1 MIKKKKSSLVKR
13 KNSGKK
19 LSRSQHNILLDYDF
33 ASILPTAVLI
43 TDTKQKI
50 IWWNPAAEK
59 LLNLNKD
66 CIQKTLGKMFPQF
79 KVAFKARQKKA
90 TFILPHP
97 TKPNIYLSINLMPYH
112 DDQLLLLLDDITHLH
127 HLENMRRDFVANVSH
142 ELRTP
147 LTVIH
152 GYLETLLEEK
162 KVSSHLLLI
171 FKQMYQQSLRME
183 KLIEDL
189 LLLSHLEI
197 DIPQNQKIRPVP
209 VAKLLLR
216 IVEDASAL
224 SGERKHKIR
233 LEVDQKLM
241 VEGLEDELQSAFSNL
256 VFNAISYT
264 PANGK
269 IIVRWYRDVEHAYLE
284 VQDTGIGIAPE
295 HIPRIT
301 ERFYRVDR
309 ARSRSSGGTGL
320 GLAIVKHALL
330 RHQAQLKISSQ
341 LGHGSTF
348 TCVFPKK
355 IIY

>member
-1 MIKKKKSSLVKR
+1 MKQIHPQQSAR
-13 KNSGKK
+13 T
-19 LSRSQHNILLDYDF
+19 DFDF

-43 TDTKQKI
+43 ADAEKNL

-59 LLNLNKD
+59 LLTINPDL
-66 CIQKTLGKMFPQF
+66 
-79 KVAFKARQKKA
+79 AKKSI
-90 TFILPHP
+90 TNILPELEPALKLMCKKVTIFLSQP
-97 TKPNIYLSINLMPYH
+97 TKSNLYLSVNFMPYH
-112 DDQLLLLLDDITHLH
+112 DGQSLILLEDITHIH

-162 KVSSHLLLI
+162 KIELELKLVLS
-171 FKQMYQQSLRME
+171 QMYQQSLRME

-189 LLLSHLEI
+189 LLLSRLEL
-197 DIPQNQKIRPVP
+197 DSPQNQKFRPVQ
-209 VAKLLLR
+209 VTKLLKR
-216 IVEDASAL
+216 ITEDAKAL
-224 SGERKHKIR
+224 SGNRFHHIQ
-233 LEVDQKLM
+233 LEVESNLM
-241 VEGLEDELQSAFSNL
+241 VDGLEDELQSAFSNL

-264 PANGK
+264 PERGK
-269 IIVRWYRDVEHAYLE
+269 IIVRWYSNTDYACLE

-309 ARSRSSGGTGL
+309 ARSRFSGGTGL

-330 RHQAQLKISSQ
+330 RHEAQLKITSQ
-341 LGHGSTF
+341 LGRGSIF
-348 TCVFPKK
+348 TCLFPKK
-355 IIY
+355 LISINRS